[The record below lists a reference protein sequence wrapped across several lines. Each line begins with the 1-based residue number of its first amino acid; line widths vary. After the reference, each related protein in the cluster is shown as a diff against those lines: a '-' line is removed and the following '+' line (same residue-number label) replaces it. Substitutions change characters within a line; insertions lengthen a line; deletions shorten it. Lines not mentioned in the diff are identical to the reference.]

1 MLSRAGFG
9 VWGWDGREWGG
20 LLALFAMPNSSRSF
34 EAPFTDVPGAL
45 KEIRAGR
52 MVVVVD
58 DEDRENEGDL
68 TLAAEHVTPEAI
80 NFMARFGRGL
90 ICLPLTEERADYL
103 RLFPMTQQNSSRFG
117 TAFTETIEAREGVT
131 TGISAADRAHTIRT
145 AIDPGSN
152 YTDLARPGHVFPL
165 RARKGGVLVRA
176 GQTEASVDLARMAG
190 LNPAGV
196 ICEIMR
202 DDGEMARI
210 PDLIPFC
217 KEHGLTILT
226 VAELI
231 RYRLRNERYIVR
243 VGESRIQTRYG
254 EFRMIAYE
262 SEVNGGESRIALV
275 KGDLCADCPAMHLGS
290 ALTAVSPVPKCEGP
304 GAPAGEIEAVRAP
317 CSHAVLVRVHTRC
330 TAGDVFAAD
339 CHCQEILDQSMR
351 MIAEEGCGAV
361 LYLHNTSRGFEVE
374 RAPEPAEAFA
384 PDGAAAVSA
393 TVAGRLILH
402 QELRARE
409 GSQAR
414 TGRNLRAI
422 GLGGQILSDLGIQ
435 RIRLLSNTPMHI
447 PALEGFGLEIVEQV
461 AIPVEECRRAV
472 VS

>member
-1 MLSRAGFG
+1 MGENG
-9 VWGWDGREWGG
+9 V
-20 LLALFAMPNSSRSF
+20 AAMPNTPRHF
-34 EAPFTDVPGAL
+34 EPPFTDVPGAIG
-45 KEIRAGR
+45 EIRAGR

-80 NFMARFGRGL
+80 NFMARYGRGL
-90 ICLPLTEERADYL
+90 ICMTLTEERADHL

-131 TGISAADRAHTIRT
+131 TGISAADRSHTIRT
-145 AIDPGSN
+145 AIDARS
-152 YTDLARPGHVFPL
+152 TASDLARPGHVFPL
-165 RARKGGVLVRA
+165 RARRGGVLVRA

-190 LNPAGV
+190 LNPSGV

-217 KEHGLTILT
+217 REHGLLILT

-243 VGESRIQTRYG
+243 AGESRIQTKYG

-262 SEVNGGESRIALV
+262 SEVNGGESHLALV
-275 KGDLCADCPAMHLGS
+275 KGDLWEGCPAMDEGS
-290 ALTAVSPVPKCEGP
+290 AEAADSQVPKCEGP
-304 GAPAGEIEAVRAP
+304 GAPGSLKNEPPANDAARKP
-317 CSHAVLVRVHTRC
+317 SSHAVLVRVHTRC
-330 TAGDVFAAD
+330 TAGDVFGAD
-339 CHCQEILDQSMR
+339 CHCRETLDASLR

-361 LYLHNTSRGFEVE
+361 LYLHNTSRGFEIE
-374 RAPEPAEAFA
+374 RMPEPAVAFE
-384 PDGAAAVSA
+384 PGGE
-393 TVAGRLILH
+393 VARTTESGRLVMH
-402 QELRARE
+402 GELRKRE

-414 TGRNLRAI
+414 SGRILRAI

-461 AIPVEECRRAV
+461 PIPLD
-472 VS
+472 